1 MSRFLA
7 EDAPQRAVELYLDA
21 LPEEERWQL
30 GKRDLADLKE
40 KASHLADQLQR
51 LLTQL
56 QSLAQRDEQDRI
68 LLYSLMKQLPV
79 IMFEPLNYSFVG
91 RVVVPLEN
99 VLDLVIH
106 LDLYASGKPV
116 RKGELPGQVELL
128 DQYRVP
134 QDASLQGQDLTVV
147 AGIGQVYAE
156 ALRQRAGIRTTE
168 ELLSR
173 ARDLA
178 GQEQLARETEIG
190 QELIAR
196 WVHRAD
202 LMRIDGIDGEYSVLV
217 DYAGIGTV
225 ADLAQ
230 CTPVDL
236 YEKLRAA
243 NVEHRL
249 VTRLPPVSEVND
261 WIVQA
266 QRLA

>member
-1 MSRFLA
+1 MVKFLA

-21 LPEEERWQL
+21 LSEEERWQL
-30 GKRDLADLKE
+30 GKRDLADLKA

-56 QSLAQRDEQDRI
+56 QTLAQQDEQDRI
-68 LLYSLMKQLPV
+68 LLYGLMKQLPV
-79 IMFEPLNYSFVG
+79 IIFEPLNYSFVG

-128 DQYRVP
+128 EQYRIDQDVP
-134 QDASLQGQDLTVV
+134 SQGQDLTVV
-147 AGIGQVYAE
+147 AGIGQVYTH
-156 ALRQRAGIRTTE
+156 ALQRAGIRTTG

-173 ARDLA
+173 ARDPA

-190 QELIAR
+190 EELIAR

-202 LMRIDGIDGEYSVLV
+202 LMRIDGISGEYSVLV
-217 DYAGIGTV
+217 DYAGVSTV

-243 NVEHRL
+243 NIEHRL
-249 VTRLPPVSEVND
+249 VTRLPPMSEVND
-261 WIVQA
+261 WIAQA
-266 QRLA
+266 QALA

>member
-1 MSRFLA
+1 MVKFLA
-7 EDAPQRAVELYLDA
+7 EDAPQRAVEHYLDA
-21 LPEEERWQL
+21 LAEEERWQL
-30 GKRDLADLKE
+30 GKRDLANLKE
-40 KASHLADQLQR
+40 KASDLADRLQR
-51 LLTQL
+51 LLAQL
-56 QSLAQRDEQDRI
+56 QALAGKSEEDRI

-79 IMFEPLNYSFVG
+79 ITFEPLNYSFVG

-106 LDLYASGKPV
+106 LDLYTSGKPV

-128 DQYRVP
+128 DEYRIV
-134 QDASLQGQDLTVV
+134 QETSTQGQDLTVI
-147 AGIGQVYAE
+147 AGIGQVYAQ
-156 ALRQRAGIRTTE
+156 ALHQRAGVRTTE

-178 GQEQLARETEIG
+178 GQEQLAHETEIG

-202 LMRIDGIDGEYSVLV
+202 LMRIDGIDGEYSVLI

-243 NVEHRL
+243 NLEHRL
-249 VTRLPPVSEVND
+249 VTRLPPMSEVND
-261 WIVQA
+261 WIAQA
-266 QRLA
+266 HELA

>member
-1 MSRFLA
+1 MNKFLA
-7 EDAPQRAVELYLDA
+7 EDAPQRAVELYLDT
-21 LPEEERWQL
+21 LTEEERWQL

-40 KASHLADQLQR
+40 KASDLGDRLQR
-51 LLTQL
+51 LLAQL
-56 QSLAQRDEQDRI
+56 QTLAQQSEKDRI
-68 LLYSLMKQLPV
+68 LLYGLMKQLPV
-79 IMFEPLNYSFVG
+79 ITFEPLNYSFVG
-91 RVVVPLEN
+91 RVVIPLEN

-106 LDLYASGKPV
+106 LDLYTSGKPV

-128 DQYRVP
+128 DQYQATQETSP
-134 QDASLQGQDLTVV
+134 QGQDLTVI
-147 AGIGQVYAE
+147 AGIGQVYAQ
-156 ALRQRAGIRTTE
+156 ALHQRAGIRTAE

-196 WVHRAD
+196 WVHRAA

-217 DYAGIGTV
+217 DYAGISTV

-243 NVEHRL
+243 NLEHRL
-249 VTRLPPVSEVND
+249 VTRLPPMSEVND
-261 WIVQA
+261 WITQA
-266 QRLA
+266 QVLA